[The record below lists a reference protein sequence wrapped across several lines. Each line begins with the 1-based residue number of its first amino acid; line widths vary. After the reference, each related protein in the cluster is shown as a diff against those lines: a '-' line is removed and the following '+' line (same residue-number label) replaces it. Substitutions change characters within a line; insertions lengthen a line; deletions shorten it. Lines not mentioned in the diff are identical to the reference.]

1 MIANTFR
8 RFTAGGWLTF
18 VPMKDPVLVIPAVA
32 AIIGLII
39 FGFLALEVVFH
50 LA

>member
-1 MIANTFR
+1 
-8 RFTAGGWLTF
+8 
-18 VPMKDPVLVIPAVA
+18 MKDPVVVLPAVA

>member
-1 MIANTFR
+1 
-8 RFTAGGWLTF
+8 
-18 VPMKDPVLVIPAVA
+18 MKDPVIVLPAAIA

-50 LA
+50 LG